1 MLCKAQIINGQRYC
15 EGVTYQPLEFAAV
28 PRPYRLG
35 NDQLRRYNRVR
46 SGQKTQG
53 RINIAIEIVTIFLI
67 VSVSA
72 IVAIV
77 ELSSA
82 SEPIIVKLAALALA
96 IILGGG
102 LILLAL
108 LAALI
113 VVARRWHREWDD
125 NEDLVIFSNSHA
137 ALRAARRDGE
147 TRIGF
152 LGTLKPWHGLPL
164 LVEAFARVH
173 AEHPTARL
181 HIIGDGPGRADLETD
196 LAARGLTPYAHI
208 SGSIAAADVPAALG
222 QIDIATAPYPA
233 QDNFYFSPLKIY
245 EYHAAGLPVITSRV
259 GHLAEVVHDGEDGL
273 LVPPD
278 DPQALADAIL
288 SLARNPAHR
297 THLGDAGRIRVAR
310 EHSWESVA
318 AKILA
323 LAEDA

>member
-1 MLCKAQIINGQRYC
+1 M
-15 EGVTYQPLEFAAV
+15 TYQPLEFAVA

-113 VVARRWHREWDD
+113 VVARRWHD

-137 ALRAARRDGE
+137 ALRSARRDGAIM
-147 TRIGF
+147 TACARMQLAWFVGF
-152 LGTLKPWHGLPL
+152 LAVGGSAVATESALLAALVSLPL
-164 LVEAFARVH
+164 AMGLVNSWR
-173 AEHPTARL
+173 
-181 HIIGDGPGRADLETD
+181 
-196 LAARGLTPYAHI
+196 
-208 SGSIAAADVPAALG
+208 SC
-222 QIDIATAPYPA
+222 
-233 QDNFYFSPLKIY
+233 
-245 EYHAAGLPVITSRV
+245 
-259 GHLAEVVHDGEDGL
+259 
-273 LVPPD
+273 
-278 DPQALADAIL
+278 QALRRII
-288 SLARNPAHR
+288 AR
-297 THLGDAGRIRVAR
+297 TL
-310 EHSWESVA
+310 
-318 AKILA
+318 
-323 LAEDA
+323 